1 MGRILFS
8 PSGKIDPDNFMRGA
22 YVLIAV
28 SLLINLLPMV
38 SAAAAAPFK
47 ILMLV
52 VAYCW
57 TALFIKRFRD
67 GGKSGWMVFI
77 PIGVT
82 LIAMF
87 IHNSAV
93 PPIFAPEIYANM
105 QEATMEMMSSG
116 LNMSELMAGSAQIAQ
131 EFQEPLNKK
140 IALPGSFIYAAW
152 SFAIA
157 YGFNKMIK
165 SV

>member
-8 PSGKIDPDNFMRGA
+8 PSGRIDPANFMRGA
-22 YVLIAV
+22 YVLLAV

-38 SAAAAAPFK
+38 SAAVAAPFK
-47 ILMLV
+47 LLMLV

-57 TALFIKRFRD
+57 TVLFIKRFRD
-67 GGKSGWMVFI
+67 GGKSGWVALI
-77 PIGVT
+77 PIGVA
-82 LIAMF
+82 LLAMF
-87 IHNSAV
+87 IHNSAI
-93 PPIFAPEIYANM
+93 PPIFAPEIYTNM
-105 QEATMEMMSSG
+105 REATMDMMASG
-116 LNMSELMAGSAQIAQ
+116 ANMSELMAGSVQIAE

-165 SV
+165 PV